1 MDVQAIVFGSVL
13 DGSTVAMGTG
23 GYLLCT
29 AASLVLGL
37 VAASFYSFRHKQS
50 KSLLFTVALL
60 PAMVQ
65 LVIML
70 VNGNIGAGIAV
81 MGAFSLVR
89 FRSIPGNARD
99 IAAIFLSMAIGLA
112 TGMGYLGIA
121 TVFAFIMGI
130 AMIIYTCIPLT
141 REDDSEHE
149 LKVLI
154 PENLDYE
161 QAFGE
166 IFEKYTKDYE
176 LQMIKT
182 IDMGSLYQL
191 RYKLCL
197 KQGVVQKELL
207 DELRTRNGNL
217 EIVFGKSVFARETI

>member
-1 MDVQAIVFGSVL
+1 MSAYLFGSIF
-13 DGSTVAMGTG
+13 DSGSTAIGGTV
-23 GYLLCT
+23 YLICT
-29 AASLVLGL
+29 LAALALGL
-37 VAASFYSFRHKQS
+37 VVAIFYSFRQRPS

-99 IAAIFLSMAIGLA
+99 IAAIFLAMAIGLA
-112 TGMGYLGIA
+112 TGMGFLGIA
-121 TVFAFIMGI
+121 AIFAVVMGV
-130 AMIIYTCIPLT
+130 AMMIYSVIPLT
-141 REDDSEHE
+141 KNSDDDKE

-161 QAFGE
+161 TAFEE
-166 IFEKYTKDYE
+166 IFSQYAHRYE
-176 LQMIKT
+176 LILIKT

-191 RYKLCL
+191 QYTLSL
-197 KQGVVQKELL
+197 KKDTEPKQFL
-207 DELRTRNGNL
+207 DALRTRNGNL
-217 EIVFGKSVFARETI
+217 EIVYGNKLFSRETI

>member
-1 MDVQAIVFGSVL
+1 MSAYLFGSVF
-13 DGSTVAMGTG
+13 DSGETAIGGTV
-23 GYLLCT
+23 YLICT
-29 AASLVLGL
+29 LTALVLGL
-37 VAASFYSFRHKQS
+37 IVALFYSFRQRPS

-99 IAAIFLSMAIGLA
+99 IAAIFLAMAIGLA
-112 TGMGYLGIA
+112 TGMGFLGIA
-121 TVFAFIMGI
+121 AIFAIVMGI
-130 AMIIYTCIPLT
+130 AMMIYSVMPLT
-141 REDDSEHE
+141 KNSDEDKE

-161 QAFGE
+161 TAFE
-166 IFEKYTKDYE
+166 EVFTQYVDRYE
-176 LQMIKT
+176 LVLIKT
-182 IDMGSLYQL
+182 IDMGSLYRLQYTL
-191 RYKLCL
+191 SL
-197 KQGVVQKELL
+197 KKDTEPKQFL
-207 DELRTRNGNL
+207 DALRTRNGNL
-217 EIVFGKSVFARETI
+217 EIIYGNKLFSRETI

>member
-1 MDVQAIVFGSVL
+1 MDVNSIFGSML
-13 DGSTVAMGTG
+13 DASATSVDTG
-23 GYLLCT
+23 GYLVCT
-29 AASLVLGL
+29 GVSLLLGL
-37 VAASFYSFRHKQS
+37 LVAFFYSFRQQPS

-99 IAAIFLSMAIGLA
+99 IAAIFLAMAIGLA

-121 TVFAFIMGI
+121 AVFAVIMGATMI
-130 AMIIYTCIPLT
+130 AYTYIPLT
-141 REDDSEHE
+141 KEDEEGFE
-149 LKVLI
+149 LKVTV

-161 QAFGE
+161 EAFSAV
-166 IFEKYTKDYE
+166 FDSFATNYE
-176 LQMIKT
+176 LVMVKT

-191 RYKLCL
+191 RYTLRL
-197 KQGVVQKELL
+197 QQGVNAKNFL
-207 DELRTRNGNL
+207 DELRCRNGNL
-217 EIVFGKSVFARETI
+217 EVVFGKKLFSKETI

>member
-1 MDVQAIVFGSVL
+1 MDWNSIIFESVL

-29 AASLVLGL
+29 GVSLILGL
-37 VAASFYSFRHKQS
+37 IAAAFYSFRQKQS

-99 IAAIFLSMAIGLA
+99 IAAIFLAMAIGLA

-121 TVFAFIMGI
+121 TIFAFIMGI
-130 AMIIYTCIPLT
+130 TMIAYTWLPLT
-141 REDDSEHE
+141 KNDDTEHE

-161 QAFGE
+161 FAFAE
-166 IFEKYTKDYE
+166 VFEEYAKDYE
-176 LQMIKT
+176 LLMIKT

-191 RYKLCL
+191 RYKLHL
-197 KQGVVQKELL
+197 KQGAKEKELL
-207 DELRTRNGNL
+207 DELRARSGNL
-217 EIVFGKSVFARETI
+217 EIVFGKRLFARETI